1 MFLVFDLPLFLPD
14 PNSMVSGDAVIVPRA
29 LKESTLEK
37 RRGDRRT
44 GWKLVNLKTRCT
56 KPEHLSVQFS

>member
-37 RRGDRRT
+37 RRGT
-44 GWKLVNLKTRCT
+44 EEQGG
-56 KPEHLSVQFS
+56 S